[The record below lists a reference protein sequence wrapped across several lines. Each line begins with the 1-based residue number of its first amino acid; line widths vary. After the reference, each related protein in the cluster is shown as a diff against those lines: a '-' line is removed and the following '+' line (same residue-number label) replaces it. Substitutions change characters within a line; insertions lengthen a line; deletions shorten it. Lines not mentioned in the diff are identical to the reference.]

1 MAAGLRA
8 LDVEPGRPVAIMLP
22 SGRPYLETFLGTLMA
37 SCVAVPLYP
46 PMRIQRLEEHVR
58 RQARIMANA
67 QASVLVTF
75 EEVKKIGGLLKSLL
89 RDLRAII
96 SRKAS
101 CT

>member
-46 PMRIQRLEEHVR
+46 PTRIQRLEEHVR